1 MSSNR
6 PDCLTSLVS
15 YVPDL
20 NFDFNLPATAAV
32 NQLGISAKNQ
42 EQQSIPFS
50 PELLTSFET
59 VSARVDC
66 NCKSIPQSRTSP
78 QPLRPALKKALTTK
92 PLNRVEDKFKNT
104 EKDCEEKQILVL
116 KHSAE
121 TATKAGKPKPVP
133 ARLLQKKKTVAFGR
147 TVNVSQTIEGTSRT
161 HRKFLVDSSFQK
173 EKLSKMSTSS
183 QNERLLNE
191 AFEKLKE
198 EMHEMQLKIDEL
210 TMRDS
215 ERSGQLLKLT
225 ESMKK
230 MLSGLAQF
238 NILSDS
244 SNEDSKKC
252 ERRVETEMRY
262 RGKENTPPNKTAVSE
277 HITENDDENPA
288 AYGELSPDSNKKITG
303 GSSKEDFKWTIMKRK
318 YAESE
323 EFKRLIDEAI
333 MKCGGDK
340 SLDIFASHQNKGDTG
355 RVPSRRYEK
364 KPHPISP
371 VIRSTTR
378 VTKQMTFEQIQH
390 CENPPASCAFS
401 YDSKKYLARHGII
414 PALSD
419 DDEMKHNMACN
430 KRLNPSVQSCYH
442 PGNSVTYYS
451 KNIKYNN
458 MPSKD
463 NSHNNYQEERCH
475 HMEERPLQV
484 FDEAH
489 YQMDH
494 FDTDDDEDVNNII
507 EISDALE
514 VEDHCGSGKKMHS
527 PYDKRSRRDSARNN
541 FRHQKNDGI
550 RQYMKQRLNKSAWD

>member
-20 NFDFNLPATAAV
+20 NFDFNLPVTAAV
-32 NQLGISAKNQ
+32 NQLEISTKNQ
-42 EQQSIPFS
+42 QSNPFS

-78 QPLRPALKKALTTK
+78 QPLRPALKKTLTIK
-92 PLNRVEDKFKNT
+92 PLNRVEGKFKNT
-104 EKDCEEKQILVL
+104 EKDCEEKRILVL

-121 TATKAGKPKPVP
+121 TATKTEKPQAAP

-147 TVNVSQTIEGTSRT
+147 TVNVSQTIEGTSRA
-161 HRKFLVDSSFQK
+161 HRKFLVNSSFQK
-173 EKLSKMSTSS
+173 ESKMATSD
-183 QNERLLNE
+183 QNEQLLNE
-191 AFEKLKE
+191 VFEKLKE

-225 ESMKK
+225 ESMKVK

-238 NILSDS
+238 NILSGS
-244 SNEDSKKC
+244 SNEDTKKC
-252 ERRVETEMRY
+252 ERRIETDMRY
-262 RGKENTPPNKTAVSE
+262 RGKENTPPNQTAVLE
-277 HITENDDENPA
+277 HITENDDENPTA
-288 AYGELSPDSNKKITG
+288 CGELFPNSSKKITG
-303 GSSKEDFKWTIMKRK
+303 GSSKEDLKWTIMKRK
-318 YAESE
+318 YAENE

-355 RVPSRRYEK
+355 RVPSRRHEK

-378 VTKQMTFEQIQH
+378 VMKQMTVEQIQH

-401 YDSKKYLARHGII
+401 YDSRKYLARHGII

-419 DDEMKHNMACN
+419 DDEIEHNMAYS
-430 KRLNPSVQSCYH
+430 KRLDPSVQSCYH
-442 PGNSVTYYS
+442 PGNSMTYCS

-458 MPSKD
+458 MLSKD
-463 NSHNNYQEERCH
+463 NSHSDYQEERCH
-475 HMEERPLQV
+475 HMEERPLRV
-484 FDEAH
+484 FDEAR

-494 FDTDDDEDVNNII
+494 FDTDDDENVNNII

-514 VEDHCGSGKKMHS
+514 VEDHCGSGRKMHS
-527 PYDKRSRRDSARNN
+527 PFDKRSRRDSARNN
-541 FRHQKNDGI
+541 FRHQKNDGV
-550 RQYMKQRLNKSAWD
+550 RQFTRQRLNKSAWN